1 MLNTIRRYYTVTNC
15 FLSNQ
20 ERKKKKSLKIIC
32 WANFKPQYRHNVNPL
47 YMGILEHPIEYD
59 DDLLL
64 SDSSQRLRD
73 EAKTIHPEKEKS
85 INHQKENKNR
95 K

>member
-1 MLNTIRRYYTVTNC
+1 
-15 FLSNQ
+15 
-20 ERKKKKSLKIIC
+20 
-32 WANFKPQYRHNVNPL
+32 
-47 YMGILEHPIEYD
+47 MGILEHPIEYD